1 MKEKGLASFA
11 REYYEWII
19 SVLVAILMYFVI
31 HTIVEPIYHL
41 NIEIRQHIAIEL
53 STMFILVFILK
64 RKESAQKSLK
74 ELNESTKLLH
84 ESIKEKFDA
93 AMLSQTISNNY
104 YNIISHPYN
113 SLVNEY
119 IKEVQ
124 DSQEKIGLVSL
135 VESISESRKKL
146 IIEQNEFWRI
156 LIERF
161 VYSHFK
167 SISSNKYILSL
178 ETYCNLLI
186 DCIKLNQKI
195 ATDAKK
201 TLVVISFTNAT
212 PADWFEERE
221 VIGNPLRDYA
231 SQMKSAIDV
240 MRNDLH
246 IFRRFVVC
254 KSDELNTQQN
264 KEQHRGTMVGFS
276 LFSEVKK
283 DWVACG
289 PEKKK
294 IYLND
299 YHSDDNL
306 AEVLT
311 LKLPD
316 LKFYHN
322 CTEFVFVGFKDRL
335 PLESDHSEEYL
346 KDISVVD
353 WKWCF
358 SGGYTQNNV
367 NISASFIDLT
377 NISDSNKLI
386 IDIPNKLNLIDKSTM
401 IQRNKL
407 EIAFKDFPN
416 FILHNNSN
424 FASII
429 QFNNL
434 IPLAEK
440 WEIAS
445 EIWHSNEEAEMM
457 EKFFREQ
464 IQKDA
469 KILDAACGT
478 GQHSFI
484 ISSMKDMNY
493 TLLSSDKDEDNLKI
507 FKSKAADLG
516 IIINCCKADWTK
528 LVQDL
533 GGEKFD
539 VINCLGTSIPYY
551 KSWKEN
557 GNGYEFTKEGLKQVL
572 TEFKNSLNSKGK
584 LIIGLSRHIA
594 KNLTGTFLEFQPKR
608 ITNSKI
614 GVPDGDYEM
623 TWQFKYDWSAKRKRI
638 WNCHIK
644 NKIGDDYSFKLVSH
658 LFDIEELE
666 LCCAEVFGEKNV
678 EMKDIHSMSYDMFVI
693 CKTE

>member
-1 MKEKGLASFA
+1 M
-11 REYYEWII
+11 
-19 SVLVAILMYFVI
+19 
-31 HTIVEPIYHL
+31 
-41 NIEIRQHIAIEL
+41 
-53 STMFILVFILK
+53 
-64 RKESAQKSLK
+64 
-74 ELNESTKLLH
+74 
-84 ESIKEKFDA
+84 
-93 AMLSQTISNNY
+93 
-104 YNIISHPYN
+104 
-113 SLVNEY
+113 
-119 IKEVQ
+119 
-124 DSQEKIGLVSL
+124 
-135 VESISESRKKL
+135 
-146 IIEQNEFWRI
+146 
-156 LIERF
+156 
-161 VYSHFK
+161 
-167 SISSNKYILSL
+167 

-195 ATDAKK
+195 AADSEK

-212 PADWFEERE
+212 PANWFAERE

-231 SQMKSAIDV
+231 SQMKSAIDS
-240 MRNDLH
+240 MRNNLH

-254 KSDELNTQQN
+254 KSDELNTEQN
-264 KEQHRGTMVGFS
+264 KEQYKGTMVGFS

-283 DWVACG
+283 DWVACV

-306 AEVLT
+306 AEILS

-322 CTEFVFVGFKDRL
+322 CTEFVFVGFKDKL
-335 PLESDHSEEYL
+335 PPESNHSEEYL
-346 KDISVVD
+346 KDISTVD

-377 NISDSNKLI
+377 NITDSKKLI
-386 IDIPNKLNLIDKSTM
+386 IDIPNKLNLIDKTTM

-407 EIAFKDFPN
+407 EISFKEFPS
-416 FILHNNSN
+416 FVLHNNSE

-445 EIWHSNEEAEMM
+445 EIWHSNDEATMM
-457 EKFFREQ
+457 ENFFREQ
-464 IQKDA
+464 IKKDS

-484 ISSMKDMNY
+484 IESMKDMNY
-493 TLLSSDKDEDNLKI
+493 TLLASDKDEGNLKI
-507 FKSKAADLG
+507 FKSKAADLDVN
-516 IIINCCKADWTK
+516 INCKQADWTK

-533 GGEKFD
+533 GGDKFD

-557 GNGYEFTKEGLKQVL
+557 DNGYEFTKEGLQQVL
-572 TEFKNSLNSKGK
+572 TEFKNSLNPNGK

-594 KNLTGTFLEFQPKR
+594 KNLVGTFLEFQPKE

-614 GVPDGDYEM
+614 GIPDGDHEM
-623 TWQFKYDWSAKRKRI
+623 TWHFKYDWSEKRKRI

-644 NKIGDDYSFKLVSH
+644 NKIGDDYSFKLASH
-658 LFDIEELE
+658 LFDIEELQTF
-666 LCCAEVFGEKNV
+666 CVEVFGEKNV

-693 CKTE
+693 CKNE